1 MKWLSILLFVAVG
14 CAGLE
19 AGTPVRRIP
28 PRAVHAMMER
38 GEPVLLVCAY
48 EAKKCLGTHLAGSLT
63 LEEFEKRRDT
73 LAKDQRIVFYCG

>member
-1 MKWLSILLFVAVG
+1 MKWFAGLLVVAAG

-19 AGTPVRRIP
+19 AGPPVHRLP

-38 GEPVLLVCAY
+38 GEPILLVCAY

-63 LEEFEKRRDT
+63 LEEFEKRKDT
-73 LAKDQRIVFYCG
+73 LPRDQRIVFYCG